1 MSSVEDMTCGVIL
14 AGGRAR
20 RMMPDNPS
28 GGDKALVSLG
38 GEPLIAHVVR
48 RVAPQVARLLINANG
63 DPSRFSAF
71 GQPVIADA
79 VEDRGP
85 LAGILA
91 AMDWALA
98 NTPACSSLL
107 SVSTDTPFLPEN
119 LARTLSAASQGQG
132 SPTFAPGIAPAIA
145 MSAGRLH
152 PVVGLWPLALRD
164 TLQRTLDEGRLSAEK
179 FAKSVQAIAVPF
191 TLRTIG
197 NLALDPFFNANTPGE
212 LAQAE
217 DIVALVNE
225 TDP

>member
-20 RMMPDNPS
+20 RMMPDNPR

-48 RVAPQVARLLINANG
+48 RVAPQVSRLLINANG
-63 DPSRFSAF
+63 DHSRFSAF
-71 GQPVIADA
+71 GRPVIADA
-79 VEDRGP
+79 VEDCGP

-98 NTPACSSLL
+98 NAPACSSLL
-107 SVSTDTPFLPEN
+107 SVSTDTPFLPKD
-119 LARTLSAASQGQG
+119 LLQTLRDASPKQA
-132 SPTFAPGIAPAIA
+132 SPTLAPAIA
-145 MSAGRLH
+145 MSAGRSH

-164 TLQRTLDEGRLSAEK
+164 TLQRTLDEGRLSVEK
-179 FAKSVQAIAVPF
+179 FATSVQAIAVPF

-197 NLALDPFFNANTPGE
+197 NLTLDPFFNANTPGE

-225 TDP
+225 MDA

>member
-20 RMMPDNPS
+20 RMMPDNPR

-48 RVAPQVARLLINANG
+48 RVAPQVSRLLINANG
-63 DPSRFSAF
+63 DHSRFRAV
-71 GQPVIADA
+71 GRPVIAAA
-79 VEDRGP
+79 VEDCGP
-85 LAGILA
+85 LGGFRA
-91 AMDWALA
+91 ALEGALA
-98 NTPACSSLL
+98 NAPACISLL
-107 SVSTDTPFLPEN
+107 SVSTDTPFLPKD
-119 LARTLSAASQGQG
+119 LLQTLRDASPKPA
-132 SPTFAPGIAPAIA
+132 SPTLAPAIA

-197 NLALDPFFNANTPGE
+197 NLTLDPFFNANTPGE

-217 DIVALVNE
+217 DIVALFNE
-225 TDP
+225 TDA